1 MKVVLEHLTKRF
13 PNRNKGGADVM
24 VVDRDEEVID
34 SISGSVE
41 YAIVADLENAEAI
54 ADLGLDRMDAAVIA
68 IGSDLTA
75 SIMAVMICKEH
86 GVPYVIAK
94 AANERMGAIL
104 KKVGA
109 DKIIYP
115 EIQTGMREAR
125 LLLSQDFL
133 HRAGVTRS
141 AGSPAC
147 PARNDISV
155 AGFVPAAEYAAVSFP
170 FRRQPVLKVSVIGV
184 CGVDLQEGFLDEA
197 APAVIV
203 HGSPGLSVSS
213 RDFIRHGHGV
223 SVLQGSDLS
232 IGRSRTTPD
241 VQFAGLDRGVL
252 RCIRVCRV
260 RS

>member
-1 MKVVLEHLTKRF
+1 MSKSIVVFGIGRFGRSIALTLS
-13 PNRNKGGADVM
+13 KGGADVM

-133 HRAGVTRS
+133 DYFDIDQNLCIIEISPKPEWIGKSLRDLDFQRKYRSNVVAIKDHHEMRSHINPEKPLREDTNLIIVTEK
-141 AGSPAC
+141 G
-147 PARNDISV
+147 N
-155 AGFVPAAEYAAVSFP
+155 
-170 FRRQPVLKVSVIGV
+170 LKN
-184 CGVDLQEGFLDEA
+184 LMEA
-197 APAVIV
+197 
-203 HGSPGLSVSS
+203 
-213 RDFIRHGHGV
+213 
-223 SVLQGSDLS
+223 
-232 IGRSRTTPD
+232 
-241 VQFAGLDRGVL
+241 
-252 RCIRVCRV
+252 
-260 RS
+260 